1 MFLSKQGFRPESE
14 IPSRHPSSSLV
25 YIGKFLK
32 LKYTVSVPEKISISW
47 SGAAWNRWVMMTRLL
62 LTPASKRCY
71 WLEKRKTE
79 NPRRVRLSWF
89 SDTYCIVILRY
100 FLRCVLSVTFC
111 GAAVLK
117 VMDQKT
123 LDKRRWSHKA
133 RITVY
138 IQTLGE
144 FARHVFTNLW
154 FEKIFEGG

>member
-1 MFLSKQGFRPESE
+1 MTKKFWRLLRMLWVWLVDTQLFITKSANLLPLLVLYCHISMFLLKQGFRPESE

-100 FLRCVLSVTFC
+100 FLRCVLSATFC
-111 GAAVLK
+111 GAADLK
-117 VMDQKT
+117 VM
-123 LDKRRWSHKA
+123 A
-133 RITVY
+133 
-138 IQTLGE
+138 G
-144 FARHVFTNLW
+144 
-154 FEKIFEGG
+154 